1 MRPTSSQPFPVSI
14 RQGENM
20 PDEELIQQV
29 VAAVNQLAQDSR
41 SGEVDGE
48 DVAQRLRVETEGA
61 DLYYAFKVADERGQ
75 IRVGSWPGGMGLPHM
90 IKAS

>member
-1 MRPTSSQPFPVSI
+1 
-14 RQGENM
+14 M

-29 VAAVNQLAQDSR
+29 VTAVKQLAQDSP

-48 DVAQRLRVETEGA
+48 AVAEKLGIDTEGA
-61 DLYYAFKVADERGQ
+61 DLYHAFKVADERGR

-90 IKAS
+90 VKTA